1 MTAPLSPP
9 RRRFVHGLTGAT
21 ALAGLGVLAP
31 VRGMTAAAHDAA
43 AAGPAMLS
51 GQVFDLEVG
60 ETIVD
65 FTGAKRV
72 ATTVNGQLPGPTL
85 HWKEGERVTIRVT
98 NRLKQDTAIH
108 WHGILL
114 PSNMDG
120 VPGLSFDGI
129 KPGETFTYQFDVVQS
144 GTYWYHS
151 HGGFQEQTGVYGAIV
166 VTPRDADPIA
176 ADRDH
181 TLLLSDWSDE
191 SPDRIFRNLMATPDY
206 YSTTQPTFAG
216 LVQQARETSWSQ
228 AIDERA
234 MWMRMRMSPTD
245 LADVTGATY
254 TYLSNGHTPDGN
266 WTATFSRGERV
277 RLRLINGSA
286 MTYFDV
292 RIPGLTL
299 TVVAADGLPVQ
310 PVTVDELRIGVAE
323 TYDVVVMPQDDRAY
337 TIFAQSI
344 DRSGYA
350 RATLAPSAGMT
361 ADVPAMDKFQS
372 LTMKDM
378 GMSHGMAGMH
388 SGMNSMQSDAATKSG
403 TAASGEVGH
412 AMQGMSQEE
421 GGIAPPGPAA
431 IGGIVQVTHRQAE
444 QSGPCNSMIAEN
456 ISTSLDDPGP
466 GLRGSARRVLTYA
479 MLRSLHTPPDERPP
493 TREIELHLT
502 GNMDRYMW
510 SFNGKRY
517 TDAQPIVLKHGER
530 VRFVLI
536 NDTMMMHPIHLH
548 GLWSDL
554 ESPDGAFQVRKHTIS
569 VNPAQRVTYR
579 VSADAR
585 GHWAYHCH
593 LLYHMEAGMFR
604 AVVVV

>member
-1 MTAPLSPP
+1 MTVPLSPP

-21 ALAGLGVLAP
+21 ALATLGLLAP
-31 VRGMTAAAHDAA
+31 ARSV
-43 AAGPAMLS
+43 AAGTHTGHPAESTVLS
-51 GQVFDLEVG
+51 GQVFDLEVV

-72 ATTVNGQLPGPTL
+72 ATTVNGLLPGPTL

-98 NRLKQDTAIH
+98 NRLKEDTAIH

-166 VTPRDADPIA
+166 ITPRDADPIA

-191 SPDRIFRNLMATPDY
+191 SPERIFRTLMATPDY

-254 TYLSNGHTPDGN
+254 TYLSNGHTPHGN
-266 WTATFSRGERV
+266 WTATFERGERV
-277 RLRLINGSA
+277 RLRIINGSA

-310 PVTVDELRIGVAE
+310 PVTVDEVRIGVAE
-323 TYDVVVMPQDDRAY
+323 TYDVIVAPQDDRAY

-350 RATLAPSAGMT
+350 RATLAPRAGMS
-361 ADVPAMDKFQS
+361 ADVPPMDTFQS

-378 GMSHGMAGMH
+378 GMSHGMAGGH
-388 SGMNSMQSDAATKSG
+388 TGMAGAAAATHALPSG
-403 TAASGEVGH
+403 TDTH
-412 AMQGMSQEE
+412 AMQGMPQ
-421 GGIAPPGPAA
+421 GAHDAAPAA
-431 IGGIVQVTHRQAE
+431 PAATGGIVQVTHRATE
-444 QSGPCNSMIAEN
+444 QSGPGNTMVADN

-466 GLRGSARRVLTYA
+466 GLRGSSRRVLTYA
-479 MLRSLHTPPDERPP
+479 MLRALHAPTDERPP

-536 NDTMMMHPIHLH
+536 NDTMMMHPVHLH

-585 GHWAYHCH
+585 GRWAYHCH

-604 AVVVV
+604 AVVVE

>member
-9 RRRFVHGLTGAT
+9 RRRFVHRLTGAT
-21 ALAGLGVLAP
+21 ALAGLGLFTPA
-31 VRGMTAAAHDAA
+31 RGMAAGAHEAAA
-43 AAGPAMLS
+43 PAILS
-51 GQVFDLEVG
+51 GQVFDLEIV

-98 NRLKQDTAIH
+98 NRLKEDTAIH

-129 KPGETFTYQFDVVQS
+129 KPGEMFTYQFDVVQS

-166 VTPRDADPIA
+166 VTPREADPIA

-191 SPDRIFRNLMATPDY
+191 SPDRIFRTLMATPDY

-228 AIDERA
+228 ALDDRA

-323 TYDVVVMPQDDRAY
+323 TYDVIVTPQDDQAY

-350 RATLAPSAGMT
+350 RATLAPRAGMT
-361 ADVPAMDKFQS
+361 AAVPAMDKFQS

-388 SGMNSMQSDAATKSG
+388 SEMNGMQSDATTERS
-403 TAASGEVGH
+403 TAAAGAAGH
-412 AMQGMSQEE
+412 AMQGMSHGE
-421 GGIAPPGPAA
+421 GGTAPSGPAP

-444 QSGPCNSMIAEN
+444 QSGPGNSMIADN
-456 ISTSLDDPGP
+456 VSTSLDDPGP
-466 GLRGSARRVLTYA
+466 GLRGSTRNVLTYA
-479 MLRSLHTPPDERPP
+479 MLRALHPPPDERPP

-554 ESPDGAFQVRKHTIS
+554 ESPDGAFQVRKHTLS
-569 VNPAQRVTYR
+569 VNPAQRITYR

-604 AVVVV
+604 AVVVA